1 MARYLGDVAD
11 GRENNFTF
19 VRLICASLVIYGH
32 SYAVTKTGGGDL
44 VAQLT
49 GYAFAGG
56 VAVDIFFLIS
66 GFLVTASL
74 TKGGLL
80 HYAVSRG
87 LRIYPA
93 LFVNMVIAVF
103 VLGAAATTL
112 PILNYL
118 RSNEVW
124 AYFLGLSSTLHGAF
138 FLPGVFADH
147 KNTAVNGS
155 IWSVL
160 IEVRLYVILAVIYAF
175 GLLKSPAR
183 FNALFFL
190 MTMMFWMNPDW
201 LPEFA
206 RGSTNSHVCFLF
218 FVGVFLYINRFEVP
232 ISVYALLIALL
243 LCGMT
248 LGTPKFSFAYMLF
261 LIAGFLSICFGNHF
275 AWFDRFGDFSYG
287 VYLYGW
293 PVQQFVLL
301 INPDVSALVN
311 TFFSVLICLILGFL
325 SWHLVESPFL
335 RRKNS
340 LVYSVKSACKSL
352 QNKAGFRQSA
362 RRIPE

>member
-19 VRLICASLVIYGH
+19 VRLVCACLVIYGH
-32 SYAVTKTGGGDL
+32 SYAVTKAGGGDL

-103 VLGAAATTL
+103 VLGTAATTL
-112 PILNYL
+112 PITEYL

-124 AYFLGLSSTLHGAF
+124 AYFLGLSSTLNGAF

-147 KNTAVNGS
+147 KNAAVNGS

-160 IEVRLYVILAVIYAF
+160 IEVRLYIVLAIIYAF
-175 GLLKSPAR
+175 GFLKSPAR
-183 FNALFFL
+183 FNVLFFS
-190 MTMMFWMNPDW
+190 MVIFFWMNPDW

-218 FVGVFLYINRFEVP
+218 FVGTFLYINRLEIP
-232 ISVYALLIALL
+232 ISAFSLLIALL

-248 LGTPKFSFAYMLF
+248 LGTLKFSFAYMFF
-261 LIAGFLSICFGNHF
+261 LITIFLSICFGTHF
-275 AWFDRFGDFSYG
+275 TWFDRLGDFSYG

-293 PVQQFVLL
+293 PTQQFVLMV
-301 INPDVSALVN
+301 NPDAGALAN
-311 TFFSVLICLILGFL
+311 TFFSILICLVLGFL
-325 SWHLVESPFL
+325 SWHFVENPFL

-340 LVYSVKSACKSL
+340 LVFSIKSELRSL
-352 QNKAGFRQSA
+352 KNKAGFRQSA
-362 RRIPE
+362 